1 MKTAFAFWENRI
13 APVFDTARWVLIIES
28 EEDRVVHKQR
38 CPLADDSPLARIL
51 SLMELRTEALVCGAI
66 SRAFQDM
73 LMAYGIQVYPFVAGD
88 LGEVVAA
95 WQNGTLHKDS
105 FAMPGCRGRNG
116 HGRQQSEREEAMQGR
131 GRQMGGRGGQGQGQ
145 GQGQGLGLGLG
156 GRRRRGG
163 VMATGPEG
171 DCFCPKCGHQESH
184 EQGKSCATK
193 VCPQC
198 GTTLIR
204 Q

>member
-13 APVFDTARWVLIIES
+13 APVFDTARWVLVVES
-28 EEDRVVHKQR
+28 EADRVVHKQR
-38 CPLADDSPLARIL
+38 CPLADDSPLAPVL
-51 SLMELRTEALVCGAI
+51 TLMELRTEALVCGAI

-73 LMAYGIQVYPFVAGD
+73 LVAYGIQVYPFVAGD
-88 LGEVVAA
+88 LGEVVEA
-95 WQNGTLHKDS
+95 WQNGALHKDS

-116 HGRQQSEREEAMQGR
+116 RGRQQLKREEVMQGR
-131 GRQMGGRGGQGQGQ
+131 GRQTGGRGGQGQ
-145 GQGQGLGLGLG
+145 GLGLG
-156 GRRRRGG
+156 GRRRREGA
-163 VMATGPEG
+163 MARGPGG